1 MSSIWRAAQ
10 DGDCARLRALLA
22 EGRDVNARSPLAG
35 DYGMTPLHF
44 AADGREADAMALLLE
59 HGADVD
65 LRSTGN
71 GSAGWTPLHM
81 AAMHTVC
88 PRCIAL
94 LLAADADANEK
105 DTFSTSPLMMLA
117 LAAWPMEK
125 KIACAELLIQA
136 GARVDDADN
145 DGDTPIWAA
154 VRSGHRKLAKLLLR
168 AGAVIPNHWPRGLSY
183 SEWNQS
189 ESARRLVDQV
199 KARGGWREHA
209 RAHKRVLVGLVTK
222 CKPGVPDDAAGLVVE
237 FWCPP
242 GGF

>member
-1 MSSIWRAAQ
+1 MSSIWTAAAY
-10 DGDCARLRALLA
+10 DASARLRALLA
-22 EGRDVNARSPLAG
+22 EGEDVNARNVHGRA
-35 DYGMTPLHF
+35 PLHV
-44 AADGREADAMALLLE
+44 AADNGRADAVALLLE

-81 AAMHTVC
+81 AAYTAC

-94 LLAADADANEK
+94 LLAAGADVNAKSIN
-105 DTFSTSPLMMLA
+105 STTPLL
-117 LAAWPMEK
+117 K
-125 KIACAELLIQA
+125 VVQNYTSSQRKIACASLLIQA
-136 GARVDDADN
+136 GAHVDVAN
-145 DGDTPIWAA
+145 NHGEKPIWWAINS
-154 VRSGHRKLAKLLLR
+154 RNRNLAKLLFR
-168 AGAVIPNHWPRGLSY
+168 AGAVIPNDWPAHRAGSN
-183 SEWNQS
+183 ST
-189 ESARRLVDQV
+189 RRLVDQV
-199 KARGGWREHA
+199 QARGGWREHA